1 MNNSSIIKKLLKGD
15 IMKDVLEYTEDEL
28 RGMSNEDLLTLLHE
42 AEEKESLFN
51 TSQLVQKT
59 LINSLK

>member
-1 MNNSSIIKKLLKGD
+1 
-15 IMKDVLEYTEDEL
+15 MKDVLEYTEDEL
-28 RGMSNEDLLTLLHE
+28 KGMSNEDLLSLLHE

>member
-1 MNNSSIIKKLLKGD
+1 
-15 IMKDVLEYTEDEL
+15 MKDVLEYTEDEL
-28 RGMSNEDLLTLLHE
+28 KGMSNEELQILLHE

>member
-1 MNNSSIIKKLLKGD
+1 MIEEQN
-15 IMKDVLEYTEDEL
+15 KDVLEYTEEEL
-28 RGMSNEDLLTLLHE
+28 QNMSTEELQKLLHE